1 MKYNDRLDADHVASV
16 GMARVL
22 RFLVRTNLSLTMKSW
37 PRGSKQSSGWKA
49 SLRSMQRTVVE
60 TCTF

>member
-49 SLRSMQRTVVE
+49 SLRDARTVV
-60 TCTF
+60 

>member
-22 RFLVRTNLSLTMKSW
+22 RFLVRTSLSLTMKSW
-37 PRGSKQSSGWKA
+37 PRGSMQSSVWKA
-49 SLRSMQRTVVE
+49 SLRTMQRTVV
-60 TCTF
+60 